1 MANTNKMIFAM
12 VAGILY
18 VVFGILKMLEG
29 FGIETGL
36 AGSLLIPGD
45 FFGGFCFVV
54 IGAVFL
60 YAGKELSAGVH
71 MGVSYVYVGILM
83 SLVFMAVYLLVMG
96 SDILMFYVVKSE
108 DYEGWRIIDSMRP
121 GIYLG
126 LLSLIGYFFWKD
138 RFTTEMTKA

>member
-1 MANTNKMIFAM
+1 MIFAL

-18 VVFGILKMLEG
+18 LAAGFLQILER

-36 AGSLLIPGD
+36 ANLLLIPPD

-60 YAGKELSAGVH
+60 YGVKELNAGENL
-71 MGVSYVYVGILM
+71 GVSYVYVGILM
-83 SLVFMAVYLLVMG
+83 SLVFMLVYLLLIG
-96 SDILMFYVVKSE
+96 AGILGLLIQSGE
-108 DYEGWRIIDSMRP
+108 YEGWSVIDGIRP

-126 LLSLIGYFFWKD
+126 ILSLMGYFFWKD
-138 RFTTEMTKA
+138 KFTTTLKNS

>member
-1 MANTNKMIFAM
+1 M

-36 AGSLLIPGD
+36 TESLLIPGD

-60 YAGKELSAGVH
+60 YGAKELSAGIH

-96 SDILMFYVVKSE
+96 ADILMFYAVASE
-108 DYEGWRIIDSMRP
+108 DYEGWTIIDSMRP

-126 LLSLIGYFFWKD
+126 FLSLAGYVVWRGHFSIQAAK
-138 RFTTEMTKA
+138 